1 MQRWS
6 PGVGL
11 ASVVFVGVW
20 CGSVDAAIVD
30 VYLHDFIFSTNPD
43 PEAPEVN
50 QITINT
56 GDTVRWTWVANFH
69 NVREVMGM
77 PPLFSSPFTDVAG
90 TTFTHTF
97 DSPGYFVYICD
108 IHGSHAHGLPTGF
121 GMWGSVTVVPSPP
134 GAAAMGIVGLL
145 AMRRRRR

>member
-1 MQRWS
+1 MRAIT
-6 PGVGL
+6 L
-11 ASVVFVGVW
+11 AVTI
-20 CGSVDAAIVD
+20 GSATSIGAAAHGAIVD

-50 QITINT
+50 QITINA

-77 PPLFSSPFTDVAG
+77 PPVFSSLFTDVAG
-90 TTFTHTF
+90 TTFEHTF
-97 DSPGYFVYICD
+97 SSPGYFVYICD

-121 GMWGSVTVVPSPP
+121 GMWGSVTVVPAPSVTALLML
-134 GAAAMGIVGLL
+134 GSAVGL
-145 AMRRRRR
+145 RRRR